1 MPVGCET
8 VCALNVASAAPEQLL
23 LLACCSP
30 LASLLR
36 CPLVTLGDLSAK
48 IVEGRF
54 GRRSSRARFFT
65 RPFGLCTLLWHVC
78 HSSSLVS
85 KAGPLE
91 ECETRH
97 SGGGGCFRLYSPG
110 PMRRLRVGT
119 AARHHVRSSV
129 HREEELAMMRAGRP
143 TAGGVYGESVA
154 GSPPPDRSKR
164 VIRSSISR
172 SHLSRSTL
180 PSQ

>member
-8 VCALNVASAAPEQLL
+8 VCALKVAFAAPEQLL

-30 LASLLR
+30 FASLLR
-36 CPLVTLGDLSAK
+36 CLFVTLGDLSAE
-48 IVEGRF
+48 IVEGRV

-78 HSSSLVS
+78 HSSSLRIEGW
-85 KAGPLE
+85 ATGRMREQALRRWRLLPTLLARADAPAPR
-91 ECETRH
+91 RH
-97 SGGGGCFRLYSPG
+97 CSASSWVLLPSPGGG
-110 PMRRLRVGT
+110 VGND
-119 AARHHVRSSV
+119 AAGT
-129 HREEELAMMRAGRP
+129 LGDA
-143 TAGGVYGESVA
+143 VYGESVA